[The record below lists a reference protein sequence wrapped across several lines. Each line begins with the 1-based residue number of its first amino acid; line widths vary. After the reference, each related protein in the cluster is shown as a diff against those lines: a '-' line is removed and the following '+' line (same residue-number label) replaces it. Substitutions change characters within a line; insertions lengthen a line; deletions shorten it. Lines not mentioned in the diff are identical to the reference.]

1 MKIRYRIRRPVRLAI
16 RCTLAQST
24 ALVGPSGAGKTTL
37 LRALA
42 GLVPAHGEPWAGLAV
57 QKRPVGYL
65 PQGTILFPHLNV
77 WQNVAYALCGKRH
90 ERRRRAVSLLEQM
103 GLRSLAERRATT
115 LSGGQARRVA
125 LARALARE
133 PRLLL
138 LDEPTTGLDPL
149 SRRQVLELL
158 AELEERHGPRVLA
171 ATHDPVLAMR
181 AERLLVLERG
191 RIVQAGPPEV
201 VYRRPATLE
210 AAQILGITNLLPVTI
225 QRHLGER
232 EADWAM
238 VEIAPEVR
246 LLAPWPSWARPGIDA
261 WLLVHPEHAQVFPG
275 SRAEHRGIDA
285 RVVRVTRIGASAQV
299 SCRLGSSLLEVLHP
313 LFHSTWLP
321 APGARVALEMAPA
334 DVHLLPRSPADSSAC
349 PG

>member
-1 MKIRYRIRRPVRLAI
+1 MKIRYRIRRPVHLAI

-42 GLVPAHGEPWAGLAV
+42 GLVPAHGEPWAGLAA
-57 QKRPVGYL
+57 QDRPVGYL
-65 PQGTILFPHLNV
+65 PQGTVLFPHLNV
-77 WQNVAYALCGKRH
+77 WQNVAYSLRGKRQ
-90 ERRRRAVSLLEQM
+90 ERRRRAVALLDQM
-103 GLRSLAERRATT
+103 GLRALAERRATT

-138 LDEPTTGLDPL
+138 LDEPTTELDPL

-158 AELEERHGPRVLA
+158 AELEERQGPRVLA

-191 RIVQAGPPEV
+191 RIVQADSPEA

-210 AAQILGITNLLPVTI
+210 AAQILGITNLLSVVI
-225 QRHLGER
+225 RRCQRER
-232 EADWAM
+232 EADWAV
-238 VEIAPEVR
+238 VEVIPAVH
-246 LLAPWPSWARPGIDA
+246 LLAPWPPWARPGVDA
-261 WLLVHPEHAQVFPG
+261 WLLVHPEHIQIFSGLRVG
-275 SRAEHRGIDA
+275 HRGIDA
-285 RVVRVTRIGASAQV
+285 QVVRVTRIGASAQV
-299 SCRLGSSLLEVLHP
+299 SCRVGSSLLEVLHP

-321 APGARVALEMAPA
+321 TPGARVALEMAPA
-334 DVHLLPRSPADSSAC
+334 DVHLLPRSPADTSTC